1 MELFNNSGFEIND
14 RVSVII
20 ENEKYFGTVIDI
32 DNRIEKIKV
41 DFTAKSKKAV
51 EWFGFMFW
59 KREGNS

>member
-1 MELFNNSGFEIND
+1 MELFNNSGFEIHD
-14 RVSVII
+14 KVSVVI

-59 KREGNS
+59 KREGKS